1 MSELLPIHECIPE
14 LRKVLAASPIVILE
28 APPGAGKSTVLP
40 IELLKE
46 SWLGNKKI
54 VMLEPRRL
62 AARSVSARMAQSL
75 NEDIGETVGYS
86 IRFERKVSDRTR
98 LEVVTEGLL
107 ARRMQQDETLS
118 DVGLLIFD
126 EFHERNLHADF
137 ALTLALEI
145 QKIIRPDLKI
155 LIMSAT
161 LDTAGIS
168 ALLGNAP
175 VISSSGRQFPVTMNY
190 CAEDTSKRL
199 HENVYNLVL
208 RALGETTGDALVFL
222 PGAGEILRTQEE
234 LEKRSAG
241 CIIHPLYGELSFA
254 EQEEA
259 LQPNRHGLR
268 KIVLATSIAETSLT
282 IQGITVVVDCGYSRV
297 PRFDPETGLDKLI
310 TIRVS
315 KDTAD
320 QRAGRAGRLGP
331 GTCYRMWTET
341 VQLHLQSSRRAEI
354 LDADLAPLLLN
365 LFKWGHAD
373 VSSLTWITIPPE
385 PAVKQAKS
393 LLNDLGAIEN
403 DKITAH
409 GKELLSLPAHPRIA
423 HMLIA
428 GRASNLTSLAC
439 DVAALLDERDP
450 MPARQRGTHT
460 AAGGGNSHGSDLS
473 LRCEELTKW
482 RKKERILG
490 DRFRYER
497 IEKLAKFWRSV
508 LKVKDDKAFN
518 PYDVGTLLSAA
529 YPERVAFRQA
539 NSHYRLANGRKAQLP
554 EHDPLSHEKWIV
566 AAHLH
571 MGQQGAKIFMAA
583 PLDEESIKHLA
594 KENIRVTWDSSN
606 GELIARKEKS
616 VGEIVTGFSIITEIP
631 QEELNALLCGALKQ
645 DGESLLDWNEDVIQL
660 QRRMAL
666 VRSVDP
672 DNQWPDFSR
681 EFLLGHPEQWIA
693 PYFTARMRKKDD
705 FRKLN
710 LVEILTAT
718 LSWEQQQQFEKLV
731 PAKME
736 VPSGSMITILYQDHN
751 APPVL
756 SVRLQELFGMSDT
769 PIIGN
774 GKVKMM
780 IHLLSPGYKPV
791 QVTQDLRSFWNTTY
805 AEVRKELRSRYPK
818 HSWPEDP
825 WTAVAVRGVRKRF

>member
-1 MSELLPIHECIPE
+1 MTEELPIHECIPE

-28 APPGAGKSTVLP
+28 APPGAGKSTILP
-40 IELLKE
+40 LELLNE
-46 SWLGNKKI
+46 DWLDGKKI

-75 NEDIGETVGYS
+75 NEELGETVGYS
-86 IRFERKVSDRTR
+86 IRFERKISDRTR

-175 VISSSGRQFPVTMNY
+175 VISSSGRQYPVAMNY
-190 CAEDTSKRL
+190 SAEDESKRL
-199 HENVYNLVL
+199 HENVCNLVL
-208 RALGETTGDALVFL
+208 RAFRETSGDILVFL
-222 PGAGEILRTQEE
+222 PGAGEILRTKEE
-234 LEKRSAG
+234 IEKRSTG
-241 CIIHPLYGELSFA
+241 CMIHPLYGELSFA

-282 IQGITVVVDCGYSRV
+282 IQGIAVVVDCGYSRV

-310 TIRVS
+310 TVRVS

-365 LFKWGHAD
+365 LFKWGHSD
-373 VSSLTWITIPPE
+373 VSALTWITTPPH
-385 PAVKQAKS
+385 PAVEQAKS

-403 DKITAH
+403 DKITTH

-428 GRASNLTSLAC
+428 GRESSLTSLTC

-450 MPARQRGTHT
+450 M
-460 AAGGGNSHGSDLS
+460 GNNHGSDLS
-473 LRCEELTKW
+473 LRCEELAKW
-482 RKKERILG
+482 RKKERVLG

-497 IEKLAKFWRSV
+497 IEKLAKFWRNL
-508 LKVKDDKAFN
+508 LKVKEDKAFN
-518 PYDVGTLLSAA
+518 PYDVGTLLAAA
-529 YPERVAFRQA
+529 YPERIAFRQ
-539 NSHYRLANGRKAQLP
+539 SGTHYRLANGRKAQLP

-571 MGQQGAKIFMAA
+571 MNQQGAKIFMAA
-583 PLDEESIKHLA
+583 PLDEESVKHLA
-594 KENIRVTWDSSN
+594 KENIRVIWDSAN

-616 VGEIVTGFSIITEIP
+616 IGEIVTGFSVITEIP
-631 QEELNALLCGALKQ
+631 QEQLNELLCSALKQ
-645 DGESLLDWNEDVIQL
+645 DGESLLDWNDEVIQL
-660 QRRMAL
+660 QRRMNLIRA
-666 VRSVDP
+666 SDT
-672 DNQWPDFSR
+672 NGEWPDFSR
-681 EFLLGHPEQWIA
+681 EFLLEHPEKWIA

-705 FRKLN
+705 FKKLN
-710 LVEILTAT
+710 LLEILTST
-718 LSWEQQQQFEKLV
+718 LSWEQQQEFDKLV
-731 PAKME
+731 PSKIE
-736 VPSGSMITILYQDHN
+736 VPSGSMIAIQYHDHN

-769 PIIGN
+769 PVICA
-774 GKVKMM
+774 GKVKLM

-825 WTAVAVRGVRKRF
+825 WTAVAVRGVKRKSG

>member
-1 MSELLPIHECIPE
+1 MSENLPVYEAIPQ
-14 LRKVLAASPIVILE
+14 LREKLQTHNIVILE

-40 IELLKE
+40 IELLGE

-62 AARSVSARMAQSL
+62 AARSVSARMAQTL
-75 NEDIGETVGYS
+75 GEELGSTVGYS

-107 ARRMQQDETLS
+107 ARRMQQDETLG
-118 DVGLLIFD
+118 DIGLLIFD

-145 QKIIRPDLKI
+145 QKIIRPDLRI

-175 VISSSGRQFPVTMNY
+175 IITSSGRQYPIAMNY
-190 CAEDTSKRL
+190 SPEDDSRRL
-199 HENVYNLVL
+199 HENVANLVM
-208 RALGETTGDALVFL
+208 RAIRETTGDLLVFL
-222 PGAGEILRTQEE
+222 PGAGEIIRTKEI
-234 LEKRSAG
+234 LGLKNTG
-241 CIIHPLYGELSFA
+241 CIIHQLYGELSFA
-254 EQEEA
+254 EQEDA
-259 LQPNRHGLR
+259 LQPDRHGLR

-354 LDADLAPLLLN
+354 LDADLAPLLLSAYR
-365 LFKWGHAD
+365 WGIRD
-373 VSSLTWITIPPE
+373 INSLTWITPP
-385 PAVKQAKS
+385 PAQAVEQGRG
-393 LLNDLGAIEN
+393 LLKFLDAINE
-403 DKITAH
+403 DGITAH
-409 GKELLSLPAHPRIA
+409 GKNLLELPAHPRIA
-423 HMLIA
+423 HMLLA
-428 GRASNLTSLAC
+428 GRDSGIYYGVAC
-439 DVAALLDERDP
+439 DIAALLDERDP
-450 MPARQRGTHT
+450 MG
-460 AAGGGNSHGSDLS
+460 SEHGADLT
-473 LRCEELTKW
+473 LRCEELAKW
-482 RKKERILG
+482 RKKERVIG
-490 DRFRYER
+490 DRHRYER
-497 IEKLAKFWRSV
+497 IEKLAKFWRNT
-508 LKVKDDKAFN
+508 LKADTGNTRYD
-518 PYDVGTLLSAA
+518 PYAVGMLLSRA
-529 YPERVAFRQA
+529 YPERIAFRQ
-539 NSHYRLANGRKAQLP
+539 SGTTYRLANGRKASLA
-554 EHDPLSHEKWIV
+554 EHDPLTHEKWIV

-571 MGQQGAKIFMAA
+571 MNQQGAKIFMAA
-583 PLDEESIKHLA
+583 PLDEESVKHLA
-594 KENIRVTWDSSN
+594 KEHIRVTWDSAN

-616 VGEIVTGFSIITEIP
+616 IGEIVTGFTPITEIP
-631 QEELNALLCGALKQ
+631 QEQLNELLCGAVKQ

-660 QRRMAL
+660 QRRMFLLRA
-666 VRSVDP
+666 SDP
-672 DNQWPDFSR
+672 EGDWPDFSE
-681 EFLLGHPEQWIA
+681 EFLLAHPEKWIA
-693 PYFTARMRKKDD
+693 PYFTPRMRKKDD
-705 FRKLN
+705 FKKLN
-710 LVEILTAT
+710 LVEILRAT
-718 LSWEQQQQFEKLV
+718 LSWEQQQLFDKLV
-731 PAKME
+731 PARIE
-736 VPSGSMITILYQDHN
+736 VPSGSMIAIQYQDHN

-769 PIIGN
+769 PLIAN
-774 GKVKMM
+774 GKVKLM

-825 WTAVAVRGVRKRF
+825 WTAVAIRGVRKKF

>member
-1 MSELLPIHECIPE
+1 MSELLPIHECIPQ
-14 LRKVLAASPIVILE
+14 LKNVLAASPIVILE

-40 IELLKE
+40 LELLNE
-46 SWLGNKKI
+46 VWLGDNKI

-75 NEDIGETVGYS
+75 NEEIGDTVGYS
-86 IRFERKVSDRTR
+86 IRFERKVSNRTR

-175 VISSSGRQFPVTMNY
+175 IISSSGRQFPVTMNY
-190 CAEDTSKRL
+190 YAEDASKRL
-199 HENVYNLVL
+199 HENVCNTVL
-208 RALGETTGDALVFL
+208 RAVGETTGDLLVFL
-222 PGAGEILRTQEE
+222 PGAGEILRTKEE
-234 LEKRSAG
+234 LEKRSTG
-241 CIIHPLYGELSFA
+241 CIIHPLYGELSFT

-282 IQGITVVVDCGYSRV
+282 IQGIAVVVDCGYSRV

-331 GTCYRMWTET
+331 GICYRMWTET

-365 LFKWGHAD
+365 LYKWGHSD
-373 VSSLTWITIPPE
+373 VSSLTWIIVPPHPSVE
-385 PAVKQAKS
+385 QAKS
-393 LLNDLGAIEN
+393 LLNDLGATEN

-428 GRASNLTSLAC
+428 GRESNITSLGC
-439 DVAALLDERDP
+439 DIAALLDERDP
-450 MPARQRGTHT
+450 MGS
-460 AAGGGNSHGSDLS
+460 SHGSDLS

-482 RKKERILG
+482 RRKERVQG

-497 IEKLAKFWRSV
+497 IEKVAKFWRNV
-508 LKVKDDKAFN
+508 LKVKDDKTFN

-594 KENIRVTWDSSN
+594 KDNIRITWDSAN

-616 VGEIVTGFSIITEIP
+616 IGEIVTGFSIITEIP
-631 QEELNALLCGALKQ
+631 QDQLNSLLCGALKQ
-645 DGESLLDWNEDVIQL
+645 DGESLLDWNDDVIQL
-660 QRRMAL
+660 QRRMTL
-666 VRSVDP
+666 IGYVDP
-672 DNQWPDFSR
+672 QGGWPDFSR
-681 EFLLGHPEQWIA
+681 EFLLAHPGKWIA

-705 FRKLN
+705 FKKLN
-710 LVEILTAT
+710 LLEILTAT

-731 PAKME
+731 PSKME
-736 VPSGSMITILYQDHN
+736 VPSGSMISIQYQDHN

-769 PIIGN
+769 PVIGN

-805 AEVRKELRSRYPK
+805 SEVRKELRSRYPK

-825 WTAVAVRGVRKRF
+825 WTAIAVRGIKRRI